1 MSRSLEPS
9 SASSQRFAGRSSLAA
24 SAIVGLGV
32 AADNVASASE
42 FFRHLPP
49 DTGMAFVVVTHQPSP
64 SAAVAALARGTPMTV
79 TDVRQRT
86 RPRPNHVYV
95 TSPDGVLEIE
105 GDDPWLVRRRP
116 VSDPSRI
123 DAFFRSLAQQ
133 RRYGAI
139 GVLLAGT
146 GAVGQRGL
154 GAIREQGG
162 LTYAEEAL
170 VADFVFRPAAIARE
184 IAWLGRDRSFGAG
197 LRRVG
202 AAHVPGVRHILRL
215 PTDDREVLRA
225 EQHSLATVNEELEHL
240 LDSLDMPM
248 VVVDAESC
256 VRRFTSSA
264 RRMVNVIASDI
275 GRPIGDIHW
284 NVSVGDVDEMVRSAA
299 ASGTTAQ
306 RDVRDQNGRYNVLTV
321 RPYRAPGGRQVGA
334 VITLVDID
342 AHAAAR
348 TALQSELELQDAVTQ
363 ELVAVSQ
370 VPDGALH
377 LVRTICQRTAW
388 PYGEL
393 WARTSGAD
401 TRLERIAF
409 WNQLASGRPKTLSA
423 VSPPAGGR
431 AIAQR
436 VSDSG
441 QAVWQYGGW
450 VGRPKWRTVFACPLE
465 GRRAA
470 GVLVLCDRERRPRD
484 EHLLARLEWIGQQIG
499 VWIDHKSAED
509 HLRRREAEYRQLSRG
524 LLHIQDDERRGLARE
539 LHDSTTQHLAALL
552 MNLDRIGKFEKPLDS
567 RLRHLVTES
576 RLLAEQCVG
585 EIRTIANRLQPPLLD
600 EMGLVSA
607 VRWFVA
613 RFTER
618 SGIRVEVVVRDVG
631 RLIVAVERVLF
642 RVVQESLVNI
652 ERHAASPTAVVS
664 LAAANGDLLLEVRDQ
679 GRGLRA
685 GGPGADRRLR
695 TAKTG
700 AGILAMRERIDQ
712 LGGEFD
718 IQFTDHGTTVQVR
731 VPLQE
736 GNR

>member
-1 MSRSLEPS
+1 MSRSLQPS
-9 SASSQRFAGRSSLAA
+9 AASSQRLAGRSSLVA

-49 DTGMAFVVVTHQPSP
+49 DTGMAFVVVAHQPSS
-64 SAAVAALARGTPMTV
+64 SAAVAALARATPMKV

-95 TSPDGVLEIE
+95 TSPDDVLEIE
-105 GDDPWLVRRRP
+105 GVDPWLVRRGP
-116 VSDPSRI
+116 PFDPSRI
-123 DAFFRSLAQQ
+123 DTFFRSLAQQ

-146 GAVGQRGL
+146 GTVGQRGL

-162 LTYAEEAL
+162 LTYAEDAL

-184 IAWLGRDRSFGAG
+184 IAWLGRDRSLGAG

-202 AAHVPGVRHILRL
+202 AAHAPDVRHILRL

-225 EQHSLATVNEELEHL
+225 EQQSLATVNEELESL
-240 LDSLDMPM
+240 LDSLDLPM
-248 VVVDAESC
+248 VIVDAERC

-275 GRPIGDIHW
+275 GRPIGDIRW
-284 NVSVGDVDEMVRSAA
+284 NVSVDDVDEIVRRAA
-299 ASGTTAQ
+299 ESGTMAQ
-306 RDVRDQNGRYNVLTV
+306 RDVRDRHGRYNVLTV
-321 RPYRAPGGRQVGA
+321 RPYRAPGSSQTGA

-348 TALQSELELQDAVTQ
+348 TALQSELGLQDAVTQ
-363 ELVAVSQ
+363 ELVGVSQ
-370 VPDGALH
+370 IADGAMH

-393 WARTSGAD
+393 WATTSGAGTD
-401 TRLERIAF
+401 LERMAF
-409 WNQLASGRPKTLSA
+409 WSELAGGRPKTLAAASA
-423 VSPPAGGR
+423 PAGGR
-431 AIAQR
+431 AIAER
-436 VSDSG
+436 VLGSG
-441 QAVWQYGGW
+441 EAVWQNGGRS
-450 VGRPKWRTVFACPLE
+450 GRQKWRTVFACPLE
-465 GRRAA
+465 AHRAV

-484 EHLLARLEWIGQQIG
+484 ERLAARIEWIGRQIG
-499 VWIDHKSAED
+499 VWIEYKSAED
-509 HLRRREAEYRQLSRG
+509 QLRRREAEYQQLSRD
-524 LLHIQDDERRGLARE
+524 LLRGQDDERRNLARE

-552 MNLDRIGKFEKPLDS
+552 MNLDRIGKADKPLDS

-585 EIRTIANRLQPPLLD
+585 EIRTLANGLQPPLLD

-618 SGIRVEVVVRDVG
+618 SAIRVEVEVHDVG
-631 RLIVAVERVLF
+631 RLAVAVERILF

-664 LAAANGDLLLEVRDQ
+664 LAVANGNLLLEVRDQ
-679 GRGLRA
+679 GRGLRD
-685 GGPGADRRLR
+685 GGTGADSPPRP
-695 TAKTG
+695 AKTG
-700 AGILAMRERIDQ
+700 AGILAMRERVEQ

-718 IQFTDHGTTVQVR
+718 THFTDHGTTVQVR

-736 GNR
+736 RNR

>member
-1 MSRSLEPS
+1 MSRNLQP
-9 SASSQRFAGRSSLAA
+9 SASSQRFPGRSSLVA

-49 DTGMAFVVVTHQPSP
+49 DTGMAFVVVAHQPS
-64 SAAVAALARGTPMTV
+64 SSMAIAALARSTPMKV

-86 RPRPNHVYV
+86 RPRANHVYV
-95 TSPDGVLEIE
+95 TSPDDGLEIE
-105 GDDPWLVRRRP
+105 GDDPWLVRRGP
-116 VSDPSRI
+116 PFDSSPI

-146 GAVGQRGL
+146 GTVGQRGL

-184 IAWLGRDRSFGAG
+184 IAWLGRDRSLGAG

-202 AAHVPGVRHILRL
+202 AAHAPDVRHILRL

-225 EQHSLATVNEELEHL
+225 EQQSLTTVNEELESL
-240 LDSLDMPM
+240 LDSLDLPM
-248 VVVDAESC
+248 VIVDGERC
-256 VRRFTSSA
+256 VRRFTSAA

-275 GRPIGDIHW
+275 GRPIGDIRW
-284 NVSVGDVDEMVRSAA
+284 NVSVDDVDEIVRRAVD
-299 ASGTTAQ
+299 SGTMAQ
-306 RDVRDQNGRYNVLTV
+306 RDVRDRHGRYNVLTV
-321 RPYRAPGGRQVGA
+321 RPHRAPGSGQTGA

-348 TALQSELELQDAVTQ
+348 SALQSELGLQDAVTQ
-363 ELVAVSQ
+363 QLVGASQ
-370 VPDGALH
+370 VADGAMQL
-377 LVRTICQRTAW
+377 LRGICQRTAW

-393 WARTSGAD
+393 WVTRSGASVH
-401 TRLERIAF
+401 LERMAL
-409 WNQLASGRPKTLSA
+409 WSPLASGQPKTPA
-423 VSPPAGGR
+423 AATAPAGGR
-431 AIAQR
+431 AIAER
-436 VSDSG
+436 VLGLGES
-441 QAVWQYGGW
+441 VWQYGGW
-450 VGRPKWRTVFACPLE
+450 SGRQKWQTVFACPLKAE
-465 GRRAA
+465 RAV

-484 EHLLARLEWIGQQIG
+484 ERLSARIELLGRQIG
-499 VWIDHKSAED
+499 VWIEHKSTED
-509 HLRRREAEYRQLSRG
+509 QLRRHEAEYRQLSRG
-524 LLHIQDDERRGLARE
+524 LLRSQDDERRGLARE

-552 MNLDRIGKFEKPLDS
+552 MNLDRIGKADKPLDS

-585 EIRTIANRLQPPLLD
+585 EIRVLANGLQPPLLD

-618 SGIRVEVVVRDVG
+618 SGIRVEVEVHDVG
-631 RLIVAVERVLF
+631 RLAVAVERILF

-652 ERHAASPTAVVS
+652 ERHAASPTAIVS
-664 LAAANGDLLLEVRDQ
+664 LAVVNADLLLEVRDQ
-679 GRGLRA
+679 GRGLRDGAA
-685 GGPGADRRLR
+685 GVTDPPP
-695 TAKTG
+695 KTG
-700 AGILAMRERIDQ
+700 AGILAMRERVDQ

-718 IQFTDHGTTVQVR
+718 IHFTDHGTTVQVR

-736 GNR
+736 RDR

>member
-1 MSRSLEPS
+1 MSRSLLPS
-9 SASSQRFAGRSSLAA
+9 STSSQRFAGRSSLVA

-49 DTGMAFVVVTHQPSP
+49 DTGMAFVVVAHQPS
-64 SAAVAALARGTPMTV
+64 SSVAVAALERATPMKV

-95 TSPDGVLEIE
+95 TSLDDVLEIE
-105 GDDPWLVRRRP
+105 GDDPWLVRRGP
-116 VSDPSRI
+116 PFEPSRI
-123 DAFFRSLAQQ
+123 DTFFRSLAQQ

-146 GAVGQRGL
+146 GTVGQRGL

-202 AAHVPGVRHILRL
+202 AAHAPDVRHILRL

-225 EQHSLATVNEELEHL
+225 EQQSLTAVNEELESL
-240 LDSLDMPM
+240 LESLDLPM
-248 VVVDAESC
+248 VIVDAERC

-275 GRPIGDIHW
+275 GRPIGDIRW
-284 NVSVGDVDEMVRSAA
+284 NVGVDDVDEIVRRAA
-299 ASGTTAQ
+299 ESGTIAQ
-306 RDVRDQNGRYNVLTV
+306 RDVRDRHGRYNVLTV
-321 RPYRAPGGRQVGA
+321 RPYRAPGSSHPGA

-348 TALQSELELQDAVTQ
+348 TALQSELGLQDAVTQ
-363 ELVAVSQ
+363 ELVGARQ
-370 VPDGALH
+370 IADGAIH
-377 LVRTICQRTAW
+377 LVRTICQRAVW

-393 WARTSGAD
+393 WATTSGAG
-401 TRLERIAF
+401 THLERVAF
-409 WNQLASGRPKTLSA
+409 WSQLSGGRPRTPATASA
-423 VSPPAGGR
+423 PAGGR
-431 AIAQR
+431 AIAER
-436 VSDSG
+436 VLASG
-441 QAVWQYGGW
+441 EGLWQYGGW
-450 VGRPKWRTVFACPLE
+450 GGRQKWQTVFACPLE
-465 GRRAA
+465 AHRAV

-484 EHLLARLEWIGQQIG
+484 ERLAARIEWIGRQIG
-499 VWIDHKSAED
+499 VWMGYKSAED
-509 HLRRREAEYRQLSRG
+509 QWRRREAEYRQLSRG
-524 LLHIQDDERRGLARE
+524 LLRGQDDERRGLVRE
-539 LHDSTTQHLAALL
+539 LHDSATQHLAALL
-552 MNLDRIGKFEKPLDS
+552 MNLDRIGKADKPLDS
-567 RLRHLVTES
+567 RLRQLVAES

-585 EIRTIANRLQPPLLD
+585 ELRTIANGLQPPLLD

-618 SGIRVEVVVRDVG
+618 TGIRVEVEVHDVG
-631 RLIVAVERVLF
+631 RLAVAVERTLF
-642 RVVQESLVNI
+642 RVAQESLVNI
-652 ERHAASPTAVVS
+652 ERHAASLTAVVS
-664 LAAANGDLLLEVRDQ
+664 LAVVNGDLLLEVRDQ
-679 GRGLRA
+679 GRGLRD
-685 GGPGADRRLR
+685 GGTGADGLPRP
-695 TAKTG
+695 AKSG
-700 AGILAMRERIDQ
+700 AGILAMRERVDQ

-718 IQFTDHGTTVQVR
+718 IQFTDHGTTIQVR

-736 GNR
+736 CNR

>member
-1 MSRSLEPS
+1 M
-9 SASSQRFAGRSSLAA
+9 
-24 SAIVGLGV
+24 
-32 AADNVASASE
+32 
-42 FFRHLPP
+42 
-49 DTGMAFVVVTHQPSP
+49 
-64 SAAVAALARGTPMTV
+64 
-79 TDVRQRT
+79 
-86 RPRPNHVYV
+86 
-95 TSPDGVLEIE
+95 
-105 GDDPWLVRRRP
+105 
-116 VSDPSRI
+116 
-123 DAFFRSLAQQ
+123 
-133 RRYGAI
+133 
-139 GVLLAGT
+139 
-146 GAVGQRGL
+146 
-154 GAIREQGG
+154 
-162 LTYAEEAL
+162 
-170 VADFVFRPAAIARE
+170 
-184 IAWLGRDRSFGAG
+184 
-197 LRRVG
+197 
-202 AAHVPGVRHILRL
+202 
-215 PTDDREVLRA
+215 
-225 EQHSLATVNEELEHL
+225 
-240 LDSLDMPM
+240 
-248 VVVDAESC
+248 
-256 VRRFTSSA
+256 
-264 RRMVNVIASDI
+264 
-275 GRPIGDIHW
+275 
-284 NVSVGDVDEMVRSAA
+284 
-299 ASGTTAQ
+299 
-306 RDVRDQNGRYNVLTV
+306 
-321 RPYRAPGGRQVGA
+321 
-334 VITLVDID
+334 
-342 AHAAAR
+342 
-348 TALQSELELQDAVTQ
+348 
-363 ELVAVSQ
+363 
-370 VPDGALH
+370 
-377 LVRTICQRTAW
+377 
-388 PYGEL
+388 
-393 WARTSGAD
+393 
-401 TRLERIAF
+401 AF
-409 WNQLASGRPKTLSA
+409 WNQLASGRPKTMSA

-431 AIAQR
+431 AIAER

-441 QAVWQYGGW
+441 KGVWQYGGW
-450 VGRPKWRTVFACPLE
+450 GGRPKWRTVFACPLE
-465 GRRAA
+465 AHGAA

-484 EHLLARLEWIGQQIG
+484 ERLSARIEWIGQQIG
-499 VWIDHKSAED
+499 VWIEHQSAED
-509 HLRRREAEYRQLSRG
+509 QLRRREAEYRQLSRG
-524 LLHIQDDERRGLARE
+524 LLHDQDDERRRLARE

-552 MNLDRIGKFEKPLDS
+552 MNLDRIGKADKPLDS